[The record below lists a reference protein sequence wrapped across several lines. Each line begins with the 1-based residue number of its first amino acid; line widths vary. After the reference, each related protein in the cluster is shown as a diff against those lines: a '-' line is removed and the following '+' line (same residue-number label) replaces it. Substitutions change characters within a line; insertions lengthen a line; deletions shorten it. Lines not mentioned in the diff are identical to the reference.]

1 MTKYMFLVNH
11 NVSTTLV
18 GDIDNGEAMHM
29 WWQYGYIWAIWVYG
43 VYGKSLCL
51 PLNFSVNLIML

>member
-11 NVSTTLV
+11 NVSATLV
-18 GDIDNGEAMHM
+18 GDIDNGEAMH
-29 WWQYGYIWAIWVYG
+29 IWRQR
-43 VYGKSLCL
+43 VYGKSLYL